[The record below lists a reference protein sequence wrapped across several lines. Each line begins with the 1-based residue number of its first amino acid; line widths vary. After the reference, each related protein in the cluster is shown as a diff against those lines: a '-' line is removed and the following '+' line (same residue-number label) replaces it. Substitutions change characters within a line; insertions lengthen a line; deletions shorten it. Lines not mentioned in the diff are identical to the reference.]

1 MRKLGLM
8 VVREEGLGLG
18 LANYNPNPNPN
29 PKPNPNPNPNPHP
42 DPNQVSMAEAIM
54 QPPLQLAAAV
64 ATVEASLWVRN
75 GQCMSEQVLNYH
87 SPPLCRHMSDLD
99 LLVLQLGASQA

>member
-1 MRKLGLM
+1 
-8 VVREEGLGLG
+8 
-18 LANYNPNPNPN
+18 
-29 PKPNPNPNPNPHP
+29 
-42 DPNQVSMAEAIM
+42 M

-99 LLVLQLGASQA
+99 LLVLQLGASQACHVLGFGTRLVLARARARARALTPTLA

>member
-1 MRKLGLM
+1 
-8 VVREEGLGLG
+8 
-18 LANYNPNPNPN
+18 
-29 PKPNPNPNPNPHP
+29 
-42 DPNQVSMAEAIM
+42 M

-64 ATVEASLWVRN
+64 ATVEAALWVRN
-75 GQCMSEQVLNYH
+75 GQCMPEQVLNYH

>member
-1 MRKLGLM
+1 MACAEWEAAARVLPDRVARSASADSTRRPQADAGG
-8 VVREEGLGLG
+8 E
-18 LANYNPNPNPN
+18 LAEYT
-29 PKPNPNPNPNPHP
+29 
-42 DPNQVSMAEAIM
+42 VASTLAEAVI